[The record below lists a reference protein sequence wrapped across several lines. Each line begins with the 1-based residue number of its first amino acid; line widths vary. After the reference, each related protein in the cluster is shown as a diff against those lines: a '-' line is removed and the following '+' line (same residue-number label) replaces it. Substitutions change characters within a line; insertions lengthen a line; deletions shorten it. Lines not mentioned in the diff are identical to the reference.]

1 MYLTSED
8 IKDLEKSIT
17 NKKSAEII
25 KLMIF
30 STVVGFISL
39 LTIY

>member
-25 KLMIF
+25 KLMVF
-30 STVVGFISL
+30 STVVGFITL

>member
-8 IKDLEKSIT
+8 MKDLEKSIT

>member
-25 KLMIF
+25 KLMIY
-30 STVVGFISL
+30 STVVGYLSI
-39 LTIY
+39 LTFY

>member
-25 KLMIF
+25 KLMIC
-30 STVVGFISL
+30 STVVGFISI

>member
-8 IKDLEKSIT
+8 ITDLEKSIT

-25 KLMIF
+25 KLMIY
-30 STVVGFISL
+30 STVVGYLSI
-39 LTIY
+39 LTFY

>member
-1 MYLTSED
+1 MYLTLED

-17 NKKSAEII
+17 NKKSAEMI

-30 STVVGFISL
+30 SSIVGYITI

>member
-25 KLMIF
+25 KLMIY
-30 STVVGFISL
+30 STVVGFISI